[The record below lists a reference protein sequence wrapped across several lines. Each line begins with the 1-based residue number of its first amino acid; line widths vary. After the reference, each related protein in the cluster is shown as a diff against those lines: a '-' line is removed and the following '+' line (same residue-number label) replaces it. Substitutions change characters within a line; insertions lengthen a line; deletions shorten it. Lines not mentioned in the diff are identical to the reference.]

1 MLKHSTMKHRYLLL
15 FASVLLALPLN
26 AQRTKGRDALWATQ
40 LQQYVDSNGK
50 VNYAAWKKKSKLLD
64 DYIQVLQ
71 EQPPHDQ
78 WSKAE
83 HLAYWINA
91 YNALTVQLILKYY
104 PLNSIQDIRKPWEQI
119 VFRVKEQTY
128 TLNAI
133 EHQVLRKMDE
143 PRIHFAINC
152 ASASCP
158 KLAQKPYT
166 AINLEAEL
174 QAVTQAFLCDPEK
187 NILTEE
193 KVQLSKI
200 FLWFAEDFG
209 SKKER
214 LEWLSK
220 QTGLELT
227 QARVRYLKYDWSLND

>member
-1 MLKHSTMKHRYLLL
+1 MKHRYLLL

-83 HLAYWINA
+83 QLAYWINA

-119 VFRVKEQTY
+119 VFRVKKQTY

-133 EHQVLRKMDE
+133 EHQVLRKMEE

-166 AINLEAEL
+166 TINLEAEL
-174 QAVTQAFLCDPEK
+174 QAATEAFLCDPEK
-187 NILTEE
+187 NILTAE

>member
-1 MLKHSTMKHRYLLL
+1 MKHRYLLL

-83 HLAYWINA
+83 QLAYWINA

-119 VFRVKEQTY
+119 VFRVKEQNY

>member
-1 MLKHSTMKHRYLLL
+1 ML
-15 FASVLLALPLN
+15 P
-26 AQRTKGRDALWATQ
+26 G
-40 LQQYVDSNGK
+40 
-50 VNYAAWKKKSKLLD
+50 KKKNKLLD

-119 VFRVKEQTY
+119 VFRVKEQNY

-174 QAVTQAFLCDPEK
+174 QAATQAFLCDPEK
-187 NILTEE
+187 NILTAE

>member
-1 MLKHSTMKHRYLLL
+1 MKHRYLLL

-83 HLAYWINA
+83 QLAYWINA

-119 VFRVKEQTY
+119 VFHVKEQTY

-133 EHQVLRKMDE
+133 EHQVLRKMEE

-166 AINLEAEL
+166 TINLEAEL
-174 QAVTQAFLCDPEK
+174 QAATEAFLCDPEK
-187 NILTEE
+187 NILTAE

>member
-1 MLKHSTMKHRYLLL
+1 M
-15 FASVLLALPLN
+15 
-26 AQRTKGRDALWATQ
+26 
-40 LQQYVDSNGK
+40 DSNGK

-119 VFRVKEQTY
+119 VFRVKEQNY

-158 KLAQKPYT
+158 KLAQKSYT

-174 QAVTQAFLCDPEK
+174 QAATKAFLCDPEK
-187 NILTEE
+187 YSYSRKGTTLQN
-193 KVQLSKI
+193 
-200 FLWFAEDFG
+200 F
-209 SKKER
+209 
-214 LEWLSK
+214 
-220 QTGLELT
+220 
-227 QARVRYLKYDWSLND
+227 SLVC

>member
-1 MLKHSTMKHRYLLL
+1 MKHRYLLL

-40 LQQYVDSNGK
+40 LQHYVDSNGK

-83 HLAYWINA
+83 QLAYWINA
-91 YNALTVQLILKYY
+91 YNALTVQLILKHY

-119 VFRVKEQTY
+119 VFRVKKQTY

-133 EHQVLRKMDE
+133 EHQVLRKMEE

-166 AINLEAEL
+166 TINLEAEL
-174 QAVTQAFLCDPEK
+174 QAATEAFLCDPEK
-187 NILTEE
+187 NILTAE